1 MVPIRWVWMNLVT
14 FFVFLFFTI
23 LTFSELSRQLLHG
36 LPHQIWCT
44 RYFHVHLRVT
54 CNEFPDP
61 LTFHLVPRSG
71 HSFNLFTAFNDN
83 LIYKPR
89 VTYFKQQQGKQSRKA
104 QLTNND
110 YCKIYIHH
118 QKTAISLISWVLASS
133 YS

>member
-14 FFVFLFFTI
+14 FFVFTI

-36 LPHQIWCT
+36 LPHKIWYIQ
-44 RYFHVHLRVT
+44 YFHVHLRLT
-54 CNEFPDP
+54 CNEFADP
-61 LTFHLVPRSG
+61 LTFHLVPLLG
-71 HSFNLFTAFNDN
+71 QNFNLFTVFNDN

-110 YCKIYIHH
+110 YCENCIHH
-118 QKTAISLISWVLASS
+118 QKTSILLISWVLASS